1 MCEGWGGAGSR
12 PSGPDSETGATCHS
26 GPPAAT
32 TGGCGGEGD
41 DTRLQW
47 RRRRL
52 QGGRRGGDAALPKP
66 PPIKEG
72 GGWLWQPGMALAGR
86 IRRLLPG
93 CTSHFCSPASSGP
106 SWVRGSEGRGQPAC
120 AAHGTAPR
128 GETRRQSFPWRGW
141 GQSLP
146 PRGRGGDLPSRGGA
160 SASPRGNTG
169 RLGFHGNTIAWRP
182 AQGMTSS
189 E

>member
-32 TGGCGGEGD
+32 TGGCGGKGD

-52 QGGRRGGDAALPKP
+52 QGGGRGGDAALPKP
-66 PPIKEG
+66 PPIKEEG
-72 GGWLWQPGMALAGR
+72 EWLWRPGMALAGR
-86 IRRLLPG
+86 IRRLLSG

-106 SWVRGSEGRGQPAC
+106 SWVGGA
-120 AAHGTAPR
+120 
-128 GETRRQSFPWRGW
+128 
-141 GQSLP
+141 
-146 PRGRGGDLPSRGGA
+146 RGGDNQPVQPTAPPLEVKPEGRASHGEGGDRASHREGGEGTSHQGAVPLPPPEVTRGGA
-160 SASPRGNTG
+160 WVSMATPLPGD
-169 RLGFHGNTIAWRP
+169 RLKG
-182 AQGMTSS
+182 
-189 E
+189 